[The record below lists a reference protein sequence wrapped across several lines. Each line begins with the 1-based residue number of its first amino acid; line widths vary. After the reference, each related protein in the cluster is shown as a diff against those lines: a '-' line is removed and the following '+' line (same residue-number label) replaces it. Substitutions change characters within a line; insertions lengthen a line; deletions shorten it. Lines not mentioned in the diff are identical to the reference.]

1 FGVSAVRCSGV
12 ELVWAARTAR
22 VPDVSASRHAIARTG
37 PPGRGRGRV
46 CGMGSSSERTR
57 GFLGTYGRGGDS
69 QITAKR
75 PRAFDATNV
84 TRELWNSRQNLSR
97 DGAGKYVKLAA
108 PTIANGHDLPTF
120 SNSVAVCGL

>member
-1 FGVSAVRCSGV
+1 MRESPSGAVRMVAGPCTEKVQSAGAMKLARATVCFGVSAVRCSGV

-37 PPGRGRGRV
+37 PPGRGRGRGRV
-46 CGMGSSSERTR
+46 CGMGFSSERTR

-84 TRELWNSRQNLSR
+84 TREL
-97 DGAGKYVKLAA
+97 
-108 PTIANGHDLPTF
+108 
-120 SNSVAVCGL
+120 

>member
-1 FGVSAVRCSGV
+1 
-12 ELVWAARTAR
+12 
-22 VPDVSASRHAIARTG
+22 
-37 PPGRGRGRV
+37 
-46 CGMGSSSERTR
+46 MGSSSECTR

-75 PRAFDATNV
+75 LRAFDATNV

-120 SNSVAVCGL
+120 SNSVAVYGL